1 MAFIPQCDN
10 CEEVFLEGGFKTN
23 KKKVISRG
31 RKEEKRDFDVT
42 ITIRP
47 PHLCKKCFDGIMKE
61 ALKK

>member
-10 CEEVFLEGGFKTN
+10 CGDVFKGGFIN
-23 KKKVISRG
+23 QLKKVVSRG

>member
-10 CEEVFLEGGFKTN
+10 CEEIFLEGGFKNN

-31 RKEEKRDFDVT
+31 RREDKKDFDIT

-47 PHLCKKCFDGIMKE
+47 PHLCGKCFDSIMKE